1 MQKGE
6 VKVEVKGNEFDR
18 NSNGR
23 FSRVRTMGEKSQ
35 IFTILQ
41 VSERLNIPKHTLRF
55 WEKEL
60 NGLLVPF
67 RTNGG
72 QRRYTVPNLFVLEEI
87 KKYRDGGYSIPEIV
101 EKIGTSCKVQAPGTA
116 EIDLLVNRVAEVV
129 KTEVY
134 NFLKSQK
141 GEE

>member
-1 MQKGE
+1 M
-6 VKVEVKGNEFDR
+6 D
-18 NSNGR
+18 
-23 FSRVRTMGEKSQ
+23 EKSQ
-35 IFTILQ
+35 LFTILQ

-60 NGLLVPF
+60 NGLVVPL

-72 QRRYTVPNLFVLEEI
+72 QRRYTVQNLSVLEEI
-87 KKYRDGGYSIPEIV
+87 KRHRDDGCSLAETVEEI
-101 EKIGTSCKVQAPGTA
+101 KQSCKVETPGA
-116 EIDLLVNRVAEVV
+116 AKLELLVNRVAEVV

-141 GEE
+141 EEE